1 MIDIDFGLTV
11 SFDGK
16 SNTLMCLGI
25 VKEYEIGGLICEF
38 CRLQPTKLKNIILEC
53 VGLDGSVDTSNMI
66 DTLLDFQNRLLQQ
79 FEPVIAIMVS
89 LEFLNAAEDFFSAKR
104 QGTEK
109 DFFNRID
116 VEKGN
121 TIKEFIFKDTEYDS
135 VGCTSVLQAM
145 LSIYLNFAT
154 IYTNAKYIFIKT
166 IGDLEPEEDN
176 SKVLELVSQ
185 FYSEYLDMQHIDFRI
200 INTEKGFQSLYTI
213 RSTISLLIFELAH
226 CINADTNFVKC
237 PNCKNYFV
245 PEGRCDTLYCSYLSP
260 QNSNKKC
267 SEIGAKIA
275 RANKEK
281 NDVVTREY
289 RKIYMRYKMMSR
301 RHPNNRGISEIFEE
315 LTTGVKEWR
324 IKLSQGIATTE
335 EFLDW
340 LKQFE

>member
-16 SNTLMCLGI
+16 NNMLMCLG
-25 VKEYEIGGLICEF
+25 VLKEYQIGGLICEF
-38 CRLQPTKLKNIILEC
+38 CRLQPTKLKDIILEC
-53 VGLDGSVDTSNMI
+53 VGLDREVNAANMT
-66 DTLLDFQNRLLQQ
+66 DTLLDFQSRLLQR

-89 LEFLNAAEDFFSAKR
+89 LEFLNATEDLFSAKR
-104 QGTEK
+104 QGKEK
-109 DFFNRID
+109 DYFSSID

-121 TIKEFIFKDTEYDS
+121 TIKKFIFKDTQYDT
-135 VGCTSVLQAM
+135 VGCTSVLQTM

-154 IYTNAKYIFIKT
+154 IYTNVKYLFIKT

-200 INTEKGFQSLYTI
+200 INTEKGLQSLYTI
-213 RSTISLLIFELAH
+213 RSTISLFIFELAH
-226 CINADTNFVKC
+226 CINVDTNFVKC

-245 PEGRCDTLYCSYLSP
+245 PEGRCDTLYCSYPSP
-260 QNSNKKC
+260 QNGNKKC

-301 RHPNNRGISEIFEE
+301 RHPYNRRISEIFEE

-324 IKLSQGIATTE
+324 GKLSQGIATTE
-335 EFLDW
+335 EFLNW